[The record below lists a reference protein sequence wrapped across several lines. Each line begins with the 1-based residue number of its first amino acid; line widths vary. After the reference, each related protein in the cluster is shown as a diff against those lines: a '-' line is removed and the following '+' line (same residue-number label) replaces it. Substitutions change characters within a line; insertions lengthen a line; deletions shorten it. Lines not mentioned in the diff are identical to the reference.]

1 MESVA
6 VLPCFAQPTGKCGI
20 GVARVTNHHPQIDPF
35 RHEPQDHLHI
45 FALLFQML
53 QRCAFTGGEAF
64 LAALTFQLENVAI
77 FTPVTILDEGMDS
90 RIGNAKVVA
99 QGIETGKTSCVGL
112 LLGTP
117 FAFSVCPW
125 CYPMVDASHLQ
136 VNPRATQEVV
146 DYLGRERYERQS
158 GLSGLEGCHDV
169 IVLGG

>member
-1 MESVA
+1 M
-6 VLPCFAQPTGKCGI
+6 
-20 GVARVTNHHPQIDPF
+20 
-35 RHEPQDHLHI
+35 
-45 FALLFQML
+45 
-53 QRCAFTGGEAF
+53 
-64 LAALTFQLENVAI
+64 TFQLENVAI